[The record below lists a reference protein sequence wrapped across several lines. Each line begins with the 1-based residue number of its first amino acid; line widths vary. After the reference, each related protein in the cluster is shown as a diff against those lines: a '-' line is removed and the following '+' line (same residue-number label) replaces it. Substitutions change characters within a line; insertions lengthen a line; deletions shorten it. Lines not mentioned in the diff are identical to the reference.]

1 MKSYT
6 TKYKKL
12 STLRGL
18 VIFVGLLSMEG
29 VSADA
34 SLSDLDLDIDNDGLI
49 EIRSFKDLNE
59 IRNNL
64 DGSTLYSSNYGC
76 PESGCYGFELTKD
89 LNFDT
94 NGDSYVDAND
104 EYWNE
109 GLGWEPIGTSEN
121 PFIATFEG
129 NGYSISNLY
138 INFNGGEFTIL
149 NEHSGLLGHAQSAEI
164 HNLTTVDTV
173 VSFMGVMPAGED
185 SANPSEGCSGEAVES
200 STISNGDFDTTCVF
214 SSVVLTLDLTGAE
227 IELPYINFES
237 PVEGNEVSVI
247 DLSKFPLV
255 DNGCGASDFSEDSD
269 SFCVIGSTISFQ
281 DWADGDSLV
290 AISSIPL
297 IPSATFNFYPKVTAK
312 LFQAGQFR
320 AVIYEDQ
327 GPAEIQA
334 WVTDEYELDP
344 FTYSWNSPKLV
355 QLNDS
360 GESVFTFDPAGLSGA
375 FEVTVTVT
383 DSGGLSDTAKLI
395 LRVDG
400 SAPVLSDN
408 EDADQ
413 DGLSDSVEGFLDL
426 DGDRIPDY
434 LDRVAVRSQLP
445 VNRTG
450 AVMQSSEGTS
460 LRLGDSAYIAGQ
472 QLGQVTLEDIDNLF
486 EDNLAGQNSY
496 KFLHGIFD
504 FVIYDTDFGEIANI
518 VVPLNAALLEGAR
531 YLKYRQ
537 SVGWVDFIEDEFNR
551 VSSALGQLGDCPEP
565 GSEKYQ
571 PGLHEGHFCI
581 QLSLVDG
588 GLNDDDGEMN
598 GIIVDPG
605 AVATLNVKEPIVNIK
620 SYALENSQFQLEE
633 EAPVLAFSLQ
643 SDSADAMLKSLTLKA
658 DGELDEVSDIQRVR
672 LYLDMDNNGI
682 ASNSELIGDGLFSI
696 DNGYL
701 KLDLF
706 KKFQLPVGEAQFLVT
721 YEF

>member
-34 SLSDLDLDIDNDGLI
+34 SPSDLDIDNDGLI
-49 EIRSFKDLNE
+49 EIRNFTDLNE

-121 PFIATFEG
+121 PFTATFEG
-129 NGYSISNLY
+129 NGYSINNLY
-138 INFNGGEFTIL
+138 INLNGGVLTVL
-149 NEHSGLLGHAQSAEI
+149 NGYTGLLGNVQSAEI
-164 HNLTTVDTV
+164 RNFTIVDTL
-173 VSFMGVMPAGED
+173 VSFIGTISAGGD
-185 SANPSEGCSGEAVES
+185 STSPSEGCSGDMAES
-200 STISNGDFDTTCVF
+200 STISNSELGSICEL
-214 SSVVLTLDLTGAE
+214 SSIVLTLDLSDTE
-227 IELPYINFES
+227 IALPYINFES
-237 PVEGNEVSVI
+237 PVEGNEVFVI
-247 DLSKFPLV
+247 DLSEFPSV
-255 DNGCGASDFSEDSD
+255 DEECGANDFSGDND
-269 SFCVIGSTISFQ
+269 SFCVTGSTISFQ
-281 DWADGDSLV
+281 EGADGDSFV
-290 AISSIPL
+290 AISSIPV
-297 IPSATFNFYPKVTAK
+297 IPSATFNFYPIVTAK
-312 LFQAGQFR
+312 LSQAGQFR

-413 DGLSDSVEGFLDL
+413 DGLSDSLEGFLDL

-472 QLGQVTLEDIDNLF
+472 QVGQVTLEDIDNLF

-504 FVIYDTDFGEIANI
+504 FVVYDTDFGESANI

-537 SVGWVDFIEDEFNR
+537 SVGWVDFIEDEFNH

-565 GSEKYQ
+565 GSDEYQ

-581 QLSLVDG
+581 QLSLQDG
-588 GLNDDDGEMN
+588 GPNDDDGEVN

-605 AVATLNVKEPIVNIK
+605 AVATLNVNEPIVSIN
-620 SYALENSQFQLEE
+620 SYLLERSQFLLEQ

-643 SDSADAMLKSLTLKA
+643 SDSADAILKSFTIKA
-658 DGELDEVSDIQRVR
+658 DGELNEVSDLQQVR
-672 LYLDMDNNGI
+672 LYLDRDSDGI
-682 ASNSELIGDGLFSI
+682 AAESELIGNGFYSI
-696 DNGYL
+696 DNGSL
-701 KLDLF
+701 TLDLF
-706 KKFQLPVGEAQFLVT
+706 NKFQLPVGETRFLVT